1 MEKALIRHN
10 YSGRNGEKIRYIVV
24 HDTGNPSKGAGA
36 RNHFIYFD
44 KPGRNASAH
53 YFVDSKEIL
62 QLVEDVNAAWHCGD
76 GRRKF
81 GVTNRNSIGVEL
93 CVNSDGD
100 WEMTKKNAIE
110 LIKLL
115 LYRHGLR
122 KERVIRH
129 FDASLKLCP
138 GRMALM
144 GWREWTRF
152 YDEI

>member
-36 RNHFIYFD
+36 RNHFMYFD

-53 YFVDSKEIL
+53 YFVDSKETL
-62 QLVEDVNAAWHCGD
+62 QLVEDANAAWHCGD
-76 GRRKF
+76 GRGKS

-100 WEMTKKNAIE
+100 WETTKKNAIE
-110 LIKLL
+110 LIRLL
-115 LYRHGLR
+115 LQRHGLM
-122 KERVIRH
+122 KESVIRH
-129 FDASLKLCP
+129 FDASLKPCP
-138 GRMALM
+138 GRMASI